1 MCHQYL
7 FTIVYFDTR
16 QKTAQH
22 TKLVSCETSTLA
34 GHSSEL
40 WATNILPCHF
50 TYTTDLSP

>member
-16 QKTAQH
+16 HKTAQH